1 MKCSVEHTQGH
12 QIVPEPQRC
21 VWMTAGI
28 LTYQI
33 CDRQFDCDQCPL
45 DQAMR
50 MHLVH
55 KETALNRIP
64 SGSSTGVAHHEEYR
78 YSNEHCWVEQLG
90 ADVVNV
96 GIEPALASSLVS
108 AKAVVFPSMGQEIKR
123 YDPLCWVVVDGTT
136 LQLHSPVDGELHAVN
151 FDLLE
156 NPQRICD
163 PTISSVWLVKIKTC
177 DEGSS
182 YASLRS
188 KKEIQRQYD
197 EDLATFNK
205 LLTESAGGS
214 ELVGITLQDGG
225 LPFHTFPPGL
235 SRIQYYEIL
244 KRAFRL

>member
-1 MKCSVEHTQGH
+1 MPIPIRS
-12 QIVPEPQRC
+12 R
-21 VWMTAGI
+21 
-28 LTYQI
+28 
-33 CDRQFDCDQCPL
+33 DQL
-45 DQAMR
+45 IAQVQAQ
-50 MHLVH
+50 HI
-55 KETALNRIP
+55 A
-64 SGSSTGVAHHEEYR
+64 S
-78 YSNEHCWVEQLG
+78 LG
-90 ADVVNV
+90 AS
-96 GIEPALASSLVS
+96 IARLE
-108 AKAVVFPSMGQEIKR
+108 KAVLACAREIPLYDKLLTIPGIGRVLGMTITMEVGDVKRFQTDGDFASYCRMVDARHLSNGKLKADNNQKCGNKYLSWAFVEAANFAKR

-182 YASLRS
+182 YTSLRS